1 MILFFVLF
9 IFHMRDHLIAY
20 LIFLNVI
27 ADDLMSMNVKFSLPI
42 ILAGDFNSRTRL
54 PNDFIN
60 DDPLQNI
67 YLNYFI
73 DACLFSSKR
82 ELEALGLSTGRYNC
96 DVIMNNH
103 GRNLVELC
111 KMLNI
116 KIVNG
121 RFGGDNN
128 KGDFMCFTTNG
139 KSCID

>member
-1 MILFFVLF
+1 MILFFVLY
-9 IFHMRDHLIAY
+9 IFYMRDHLIAY
-20 LIFLNVI
+20 LIFLDVI

-60 DDPLQNI
+60 DDPLQNTD
-67 YLNYFI
+67 LNYFI
-73 DACLFSSKR
+73 DECLFSSKR
-82 ELEALGLSTGRYNC
+82 ELEALGLNTGRYNN

-103 GRNLVELC
+103 GRNLDELC
-111 KMLNI
+111 KMFDI

-121 RFGGDNN
+121 RFGRDNN
-128 KGDFMCFTTNG
+128 TGDFTYFTTKD